1 MMKLTK
7 KSKTILIINLDE
19 INWGI
24 LPTKSLAFLH
34 LSLYSEEPFQ
44 NFYLDDIQLNES
56 QHQRVVTEIEKY
68 TWDRFL
74 NYLSLRDHSIF
85 ECRTY
90 LKGLFLHY
98 SIIEKFIEKALGY
111 NYLNEARFTE
121 LYVESLLDKGK
132 SEIEIR
138 NKLREKRVSSDLI
151 DDTLSQLNTPDK
163 KEAVLME
170 NLHKAIRRFSRFP
183 KEEKKKKIINYLYR
197 KGFSYF
203 EVKTK
208 LEMELED
215 D

>member
-7 KSKTILIINLDE
+7 KSKTIVIINLDE
-19 INWGI
+19 VNWGI

-34 LSLYSEEPFQ
+34 LPLYSEEHFQ
-44 NFYLDDIQLNES
+44 NFYLDDIPLDES
-56 QHQRVVTEIEKY
+56 QHNRVLIEIEKY
-68 TWDRFL
+68 AWDRFL

-90 LKGLFLHY
+90 LKGLYLHY
-98 SIIEKFIEKALGY
+98 SLIEKFIEKAMGY

-121 LYVESLLDKGK
+121 LYVENLLDKGK
-132 SEIEIR
+132 SENEIK
-138 NKLREKRVSSDLI
+138 NKLHAKKVDPALI
-151 DDTLSQLNTPDK
+151 NELISKLNTSEK
-163 KEAVLME
+163 KAEVLEE
-170 NLHKAIRRFSRFP
+170 NLNKAIRRFSRFP
-183 KEEKKKKIINYLYR
+183 KEEQKKKIINYLYR

>member
-7 KSKTILIINLDE
+7 KSKTIVIINLDE
-19 INWGI
+19 ENWGI

-44 NFYLDDIQLNES
+44 NFYLDEIPLDETQQN
-56 QHQRVVTEIEKY
+56 RVLTEIEKY
-68 TWDRFL
+68 AWDRFL
-74 NYLSLRDHSIF
+74 NYLSLRDHSTY
-85 ECRTY
+85 ECKTY
-90 LKGLFLHY
+90 LKTLYLHY

-121 LYVESLLDKGK
+121 LFVESYLDKGK
-132 SEIEIR
+132 SEIEIK
-138 NKLREKRVSSDLI
+138 NKLREKRVDPALI
-151 DDTLSQLNTPDK
+151 NETLSLLNTPDK

-170 NLHKAIRRFSRFP
+170 NFNKAVRRFSRFP
-183 KEEKKKKIINYLYR
+183 EKERKKKIINYLYR

-208 LEMELED
+208 LDMELED

>member
-19 INWGI
+19 ENWGI

-34 LSLYSEEPFQ
+34 LPLFSEEPFQ
-44 NFYLDDIQLNES
+44 NFYLADIPLDES
-56 QHQRVVTEIEKY
+56 QHNRVLTEIEKY
-68 TWDRFL
+68 AWDRFL

-85 ECRTY
+85 ECKTY
-90 LKGLFLHY
+90 LKTLYLHY
-98 SIIEKFIEKALGY
+98 SFIEKFIEKALGY
-111 NYLNEARFTE
+111 NYINEVRFTE

-132 SEIEIR
+132 SETEIR
-138 NKLREKRVSSDLI
+138 NKLRVKRVDPALI
-151 DDTLSQLNTPDK
+151 AETLSRLNTPDQ
-163 KEAVLME
+163 KEAVLLE
-170 NLHKAIRRFSRFP
+170 NLNKAIRRFSRFP
-183 KEEKKKKIINYLYR
+183 EAEKKKKIINYLYR